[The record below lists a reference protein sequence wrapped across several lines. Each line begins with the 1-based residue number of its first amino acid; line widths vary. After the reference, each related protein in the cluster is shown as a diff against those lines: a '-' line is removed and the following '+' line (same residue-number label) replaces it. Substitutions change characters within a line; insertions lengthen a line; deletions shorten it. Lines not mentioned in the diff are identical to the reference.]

1 MGDKLGNG
9 RFDFYGPI
17 YDVRDSYLS
26 KKREIHLNP
35 NCALIFYLR
44 HVYEVNSMTLPIAGM
59 FKYSF
64 MTTTI
69 DFDT

>member
-26 KKREIHLNP
+26 KKREIHLIP
-35 NCALIFYLR
+35 NCALMFHLR
-44 HVYEVNSMTLPIAGM
+44 LVCEVNSMTLPIAGM
-59 FKYSF
+59 LKYSF
-64 MTTTI
+64 MTTII
-69 DFDT
+69 DFNT

>member
-26 KKREIHLNP
+26 KKRKIHLSP
-35 NCALIFYLR
+35 NYALIFPFRL
-44 HVYEVNSMTLPIAGM
+44 VCEVNSMTLPVVGM

-64 MTTTI
+64 MPTII